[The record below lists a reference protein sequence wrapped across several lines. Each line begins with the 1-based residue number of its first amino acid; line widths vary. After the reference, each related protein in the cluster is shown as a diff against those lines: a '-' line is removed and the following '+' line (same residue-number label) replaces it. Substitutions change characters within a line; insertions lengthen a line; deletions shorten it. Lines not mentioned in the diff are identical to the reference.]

1 MDVLLLHCQPHSPP
15 RLLAGLLSCLAALAA
30 AHPAQLLPFTQSG
43 LAAAAALADTLKAG
57 EMRAALC
64 RAVAGLCTGA
74 TAPSQEAD
82 TLYTVIFPGWA
93 GQARELVG
101 RVATLHAVAALT
113 PFLSDGLVRERAP
126 VHIPALIGLYKKS
139 GTSAQVD
146 PSKGRCDLLYRD
158 LCYAGVGLPDR
169 ASVPPQQGGLAAA
182 ARQPGA
188 AAARPCH
195 PVLRPARLPAA
206 AGGPGLLLHST
217 ALRPRAG
224 GSRDIT
230 YVLKEHF

>member
-57 EMRAALC
+57 EVRAALC
-64 RAVAGLCTGA
+64 GAVAGLCTGA

-93 GQARELVG
+93 GQARDPPT
-101 RVATLHAVAALT
+101 RAANLHAVAALT
-113 PFLSDGLVRERAP
+113 PFLSDGLVRERAAA
-126 VHIPALIGLYKKS
+126 HIPALIALYKKS

-146 PSKGRCDLLYRD
+146 PSNLYFTETAVVQVSVCLTTLLSRLNRAD
-158 LCYAGVGLPDR
+158 SLLPPGSLEQLLP
-169 ASVPPQQGGLAAA
+169 ALAAQSSA
-182 ARQPGA
+182 LPGSQQQLEA
-188 AAARPCH
+188 LACYSTLLPCA
-195 PVLRPARLPAA
+195 PEQV
-206 AGGPGLLLHST
+206 GQE
-217 ALRPRAG
+217 
-224 GSRDIT
+224 I
-230 YVLKEHF
+230 